1 MSRQVT
7 YVQAMNEAFA
17 EEMSRDEKVFL
28 MGIDVRK
35 SVFGPT
41 ARLVDRFGTE
51 RVRNTPICESA
62 IVGAALGA
70 ALTGMRP
77 LAEIM
82 FSDFAFVAM
91 DQIANQVGNWRYM
104 TGGQY
109 NAPMVI
115 YTLEGG
121 GMGLGYNHSGCVA
134 SFFQSIPGLTVVAG
148 SDPYTVKGLMKAA
161 IRCDDPVLLLGHKG
175 LLGLTG
181 EVPEEDYTVNLL
193 KARVVRE
200 GRDVTVIAHH
210 AMLHKS
216 LAVADELEKEGIS
229 VEVIDPVCLSD
240 LDRETILSSVSK
252 TGRLVIAEE
261 GRKVAGIGA
270 EISAMVI
277 ENAFFDLDAPIKRVG
292 APSIPVPGSC
302 HLEQE
307 AYLPGPRQIRG
318 AVLSLFEGGP
328 LREATQW

>member
-17 EEMSRDEKVFL
+17 EEMARDEKVFI

-41 ARLVDRFGTE
+41 AKLVERFGPQ

-62 IVGAALGA
+62 IVGSALGA

-104 TGGQY
+104 TGGQF

-134 SFFQSIPGLTVVAG
+134 ASFQSIPGLTVVAA

-175 LLGLTG
+175 LLGMMG
-181 EVPEEDYTVNLL
+181 EVPEEDYTVDLM
-193 KARVVRE
+193 KARVARE
-200 GRDVTVIAHH
+200 GRDVTVVAHH

-216 LAVADELEKEGIS
+216 LTVADELEKEGIS
-229 VEVIDPVCLSD
+229 MEVIDPVCLSE
-240 LDRETILSSVSK
+240 LDRDTILSSVNK

-270 EISAMVI
+270 EISAMVT

-292 APSIPVPGSC
+292 APSIPIPGSW

-307 AYLPGPRQIRG
+307 GYLPGPRQIRK
-318 AVLSLFEGGP
+318 AVLSLFEGGAF
-328 LREATQW
+328 REATQW

>member
-1 MSRQVT
+1 MSRQIT

-17 EEMSRDEKVFL
+17 EEMARDEKVFL
-28 MGIDVRK
+28 LGIDVRR

-41 ARLVDRFGTE
+41 SKLVDRFGPE

-62 IVGAALGA
+62 IVGSALGA

-77 LAEIM
+77 CAEIM
-82 FSDFAFVAM
+82 FSDFTFVAM

-109 NAPMVI
+109 QAPMVI

-121 GMGLGYNHSGCVA
+121 GMGLGYNHSGCTA
-134 SFFQSIPGLTVVAG
+134 AFFQSIPGLTVVVA

-161 IRCDDPVLLLGHKG
+161 IRCEDPVLFFGHKG
-175 LLGLTG
+175 LLGLVG
-181 EVPEEDYTVNLL
+181 EVPEEDYTVDLM

-200 GRDVTVIAHH
+200 GRDVTIVAHH

-216 LAVADELEKEGIS
+216 LAVAEELVKEGIS
-229 VEVIDPVCLSD
+229 VEVIDPVCISE
-240 LDRETILSSVSK
+240 LDRETILASVHK

-261 GRKVAGIGA
+261 GRKVAGVGA
-270 EISAMVI
+270 EISAMVT
-277 ENAFFDLDAPIKRVG
+277 ENAFFDLDAPIRRVG
-292 APSIPVPGSC
+292 APSIPVPGSWY
-302 HLEQE
+302 LEQE
-307 AYLPGPRQIRG
+307 GYLPGPKQIRE
-318 AVLSLFEGGP
+318 AVLSLF
-328 LREATQW
+328 